1 MRILLLSGEDRIWL
15 IWGDVAGGLT
25 PSKIHIVELPSL
37 ATVSKASQKK
47 RRKYSMTSLG
57 ALTRNPKNFPALLP
71 ILPRQMTSRYLFSQ
85 DSTMVNDAMC
95 PPASY

>member
-47 RRKYSMTSLG
+47 EKKILDDIPRCSHQESQKLPSAAPY
-57 ALTRNPKNFPALLP
+57 PAPSNDLAVPLF
-71 ILPRQMTSRYLFSQ
+71 PRQHHG
-85 DSTMVNDAMC
+85 
-95 PPASY
+95 